1 MRRTPSP
8 PPAREGFSLIEVMVA
23 LAILTIVVTGL
34 AGTTVTFRHQM
45 TLGAVQA
52 QATAVATSQIS
63 MIRATPDYTTLST
76 FAGVQSNY
84 PQPGW
89 SVTTVVNR
97 DTSTVVTCAIPPCP
111 NNDLTK
117 IAVTV
122 TAPGMAVPVVE
133 SYSIAP

>member
-1 MRRTPSP
+1 MRRTR
-8 PPAREGFSLIEVMVA
+8 ARAGFSLIEVMVA

-45 TLGAVQA
+45 TLGAVTA
-52 QATAVATSQIS
+52 QATALATSQIS
-63 MIRATPDYTTLST
+63 AVRATPDYTTLSNY
-76 FAGVQSNY
+76 AGLQNNY
-84 PQPGW
+84 PLPGW

-111 NNDLTK
+111 NNDVTK

-122 TAPGMAVPVVE
+122 NAPGLVAPVVE

>member
-1 MRRTPSP
+1 MRRPQTR
-8 PPAREGFSLIEVMVA
+8 AGFSLVEVMVA

-45 TLGAVQA
+45 TLGAIQA

-63 MIRATPDYTTLST
+63 TIRATPDYQTLTTY
-76 FAGVQSNY
+76 AGLQNNY
-84 PQPGW
+84 PKPGW
-89 SVTTVVNR
+89 SVTTAVNR
-97 DTSTVVTCAIPPCP
+97 DTSTVVSCAIPPCP

-117 IAVTV
+117 VAVTV
-122 TAPGMAVPVVE
+122 TAPGLAVPVVD